1 MNTTLLCILGIVSL
15 FPLLFSFCGLAK
27 WSVLCIY
34 CYLVFVIFRQ
44 LDSHLPEFHSHLAQV
59 FI

>member
-34 CYLVFVIFRQ
+34 CHLVLVVFRQ
-44 LDSHLPEFHSHLAQV
+44 LDSHLPEFHSHLA
-59 FI
+59 